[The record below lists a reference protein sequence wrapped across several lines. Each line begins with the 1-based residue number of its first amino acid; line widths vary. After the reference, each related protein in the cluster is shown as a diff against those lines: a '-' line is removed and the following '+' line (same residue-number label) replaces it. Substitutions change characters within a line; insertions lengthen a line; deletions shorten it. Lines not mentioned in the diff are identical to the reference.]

1 MVAERQGQVA
11 ALNMLGERQRFTDAP
26 FFWSAHYDT
35 SIRYVGHA
43 QGWDAVEI
51 DGDIAAA
58 ADASVRYKTGGRT
71 IVVATVSRDR
81 EALEAAAAMNA
92 GSDNSSAFGT
102 YEKGVKVS
110 DSETA
115 SLNITGD
122 TFHPEWNYAIKPRRQ
137 HRYSYRCGCPYIAVA
152 PIRVSHTHSRRPEA
166 PSGARR
172 PKAPSWPQ

>member
-11 ALNMLGERQRFTDAP
+11 ALNMLGERQQFTDAP

-58 ADASVRYKTGGRT
+58 DASVRYKTGGRT
-71 IVVATVSRDR
+71 IVVATVGRDR

-110 DSETA
+110 NSETA

-122 TFHPEWNYAIKPRRQ
+122 TFHPEWNYTIKPRRQ
-137 HRYSYRCGCPYIAVA
+137 HVTLIVADVLNIIAVA

-172 PKAPSWPQ
+172 PKAPSWPR